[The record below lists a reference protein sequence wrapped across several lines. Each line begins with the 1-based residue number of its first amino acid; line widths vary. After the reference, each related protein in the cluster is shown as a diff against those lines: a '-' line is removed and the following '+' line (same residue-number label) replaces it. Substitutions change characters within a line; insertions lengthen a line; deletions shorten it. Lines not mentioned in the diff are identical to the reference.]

1 MAMGHEGSP
10 SADVRVATGGVKVDG
25 SRARVRRARVRVGRK
40 GGVGGAVCCPVC
52 EFEVRVVVVRVVARV
67 VLRRVVVVRVVVRVG
82 IVSCEHEGE
91 EKFYFRRVL
100 HSGEARPYDQEGDG
114 LPRLCRGAAGSDAL
128 SLGRAAAAVLPRRAW
143 RKPWAC
149 RIRKTSTA
157 YLGFAGLRARTI

>member
-114 LPRLCRGAAGSDAL
+114 LPRLCRGAAAVTCPRQTD
-128 SLGRAAAAVLPRRAW
+128 GRVFFEGV
-143 RKPWAC
+143 
-149 RIRKTSTA
+149 IR
-157 YLGFAGLRARTI
+157 